1 VGESILFLCR
11 SGDGTGA
18 LSFLHEPETGGSSL
32 SRKRWLGS
40 ICKGIPKGELLSV
53 WGGAVYTEE
62 ELRQVPESRAKH
74 GLQVEEGIYLLPL
87 VEGDPGDYYN
97 HSCDPNAALEGQI
110 CLVAFRD
117 ILPDEEV
124 CFDYAM
130 SDGSDYDEFECHCG
144 AQNCRRIV
152 TGNDWM
158 LPELQERYAGHF
170 IPYLQKRIDA
180 LKEKFNGHKDKEEV
194 IIQK

>member
-1 VGESILFLCR
+1 MELDHFPSYTNPKLEVRPC
-11 SGDGTGA
+11 
-18 LSFLHEPETGGSSL
+18 PEKGGWGVFA
-32 SRKRWLGS
+32 REF
-40 ICKGIPKGELLSV
+40 IPKGELLSV

-62 ELRQVPESRAKH
+62 ELDQVPESRAKH

-144 AQNCRRIV
+144 APNCRKIV

-158 LPELQERYAGHF
+158 LPELQQRYAGHF

-180 LKEKFNGHKDKEEV
+180 LRAKSNGHKGEEEV
-194 IIQK
+194 VFQE